1 MKLFGFVSTAALF
14 LILVYSAPG
23 YALQNQQDEA
33 KPAPQE
39 EPKAEKPAKPRE
51 AKPGEQPAPKSEE
64 GKEQNAPRHEQ
75 ERQNTQHQNDDA
87 RQAQESKHA
96 DRAPA
101 AAGNRG
107 GRIPEDKFREHFG
120 RGHTVVINR
129 PVIVDNRPR
138 FQYAGYWF
146 EIVDAWPTD
155 WAYSDEC
162 YIDYVDDTYYLFDP
176 LHPGIR
182 IAIVVVIQ

>member
-1 MKLFGFVSTAALF
+1 MKLFGLVSTATLF
-14 LILVYSAPG
+14 LGLACSVPG

-51 AKPGEQPAPKSEE
+51 VRPAEQPAPKSEE
-64 GKEQNAPRHEQ
+64 RREQSAPRPEQ
-75 ERQNTQHQNDDA
+75 EQPNTQHEDNDA
-87 RQAQESKHA
+87 RQAAESTKHTDHA
-96 DRAPA
+96 SA

-107 GRIPEDKFREHFG
+107 GRIPEDKFRENFG

-146 EIVDAWPTD
+146 EIIDPWPTD
-155 WAYSDEC
+155 WSYSDEC
-162 YIDYVDDTYYLFDP
+162 YIDFVDDTYYVFDS
-176 LHPGIR
+176 LHPGVR
-182 IAIVVVIQ
+182 IALVVIM

>member
-14 LILVYSAPG
+14 LALGYSAPG

-39 EPKAEKPAKPRE
+39 EPKPEKQAKPQE
-51 AKPGEQPAPKSEE
+51 AKPAEQPAPKSEE
-64 GKEQNAPRHEQ
+64 RREQSAPRHGQEQ
-75 ERQNTQHQNDDA
+75 QTTHQNNDA
-87 RQAQESKHA
+87 QQAQESAK
-96 DRAPA
+96 RAGRTPA

-107 GRIPEDKFREHFG
+107 GRIPEDKFREQFG

-162 YIDYVDDTYYLFDP
+162 YIDYVDDAYYLFDP

-182 IAIVVVIQ
+182 IAIVVIM

>member
-1 MKLFGFVSTAALF
+1 MKLFGLVSTATLLLGLA
-14 LILVYSAPG
+14 YSVPV

-51 AKPGEQPAPKSEE
+51 VKPGEQPAPKSEE
-64 GKEQNAPRHEQ
+64 RREQSAPRHEQ
-75 ERQNTQHQNDDA
+75 EQQKPQHQDNDA
-87 RQAQESKHA
+87 KQAQQLGKRA

-101 AAGNRG
+101 ASGNRG

-120 RGHTVVINR
+120 RTHTVVVNR
-129 PVIVDNRPR
+129 PVIVDSRPR
-138 FQYAGYWF
+138 FQYVGYWF
-146 EIVDAWPTD
+146 EIVDPWPTD
-155 WAYSDEC
+155 WSYADEC
-162 YIDYVDDTYYLFDP
+162 YIDFVDDTYYLFDS

-182 IAIVVVIQ
+182 IALVVVM

>member
-1 MKLFGFVSTAALF
+1 MKLFGFVSTAAL
-14 LILVYSAPG
+14 LLVLGYSGPG

-51 AKPGEQPAPKSEE
+51 AKPAEQPAQKSEE
-64 GKEQNAPRHEQ
+64 SREQNAPRHEKEQ
-75 ERQNTQHQNDDA
+75 QTTHQGDA
-87 RQAQESKHA
+87 QQAQGSAKQG
-96 DRAPA
+96 DRAAA
-101 AAGNRG
+101 AAGHRG

-120 RGHTVVINR
+120 RSHTVVINR

-138 FQYAGYWF
+138 FQYVGYWF
-146 EIVDAWPTD
+146 EIVDPWPTE

-162 YIDYVDDTYYLFDP
+162 YIDFVDDVYYLFDP
-176 LHPGIR
+176 RHPGVR
-182 IAIVVVIQ
+182 IAVVVVEE